1 MNTTI
6 QQSSMQSHA
15 STGTHKKN
23 TCTNTQRPTV
33 SIDAADPRGPTRPPG
48 YRPRSRTDSD
58 TDADTDADPRGN
70 PILHWCGPTSPNSE
84 RLRGDT
90 SRLFAVCVGVPHVSA
105 RVVPQCA
112 RQCGI
117 GASVGPGGI
126 GSLRGIDTGSVRGT
140 GPRVATIWVSVW
152 VAGGL
157 RTILASIRNYRVVG
171 IGKASFY
178 ISVAGW
184 KEARCSGIVFLKFL
198 WHARPLREG
207 LRFFMEPAS
216 GKKTQRKKYIL

>member
-1 MNTTI
+1 
-6 QQSSMQSHA
+6 
-15 STGTHKKN
+15 
-23 TCTNTQRPTV
+23 
-33 SIDAADPRGPTRPPG
+33 
-48 YRPRSRTDSD
+48 
-58 TDADTDADPRGN
+58 
-70 PILHWCGPTSPNSE
+70 
-84 RLRGDT
+84 
-90 SRLFAVCVGVPHVSA
+90 VGVPHVSA

-140 GPRVATIWVSVW
+140 GPRVATIRVSVW

-178 ISVAGW
+178 ISVAG
-184 KEARCSGIVFLKFL
+184 
-198 WHARPLREG
+198 
-207 LRFFMEPAS
+207 
-216 GKKTQRKKYIL
+216 